1 MVLCD
6 VSGKQGARAYRS
18 GGGARGRRGVH
29 GGWVKWVGLGSRRE
43 EKRKYVGNIISDNLV
58 KLSND
63 IILAILVIRKLK
75 KLKML
80 R

>member
-1 MVLCD
+1 MYAVWCKVVHD
-6 VSGKQGARAYRS
+6 M
-18 GGGARGRRGVH
+18 H

>member
-1 MVLCD
+1 M
-6 VSGKQGARAYRS
+6 
-18 GGGARGRRGVH
+18 H